1 MQWVEH
7 TDQAIAQANHTQKLL
22 VDMETGLRGYLVT
35 GNQNFLKPYRQAS
48 SSIEPA
54 FNDFSRLIR
63 DNPSQQQRLT
73 KLRSHYQDWHR
84 FNARQTFQMEYRLRR
99 ADGDIAGSWMQG
111 TPGSML
117 MVVLLATFS
126 FPYIVG
132 SIARFF
138 LLQSF

>member
-35 GNQNFLKPYRQAS
+35 GNQNFLEPYRQAS
-48 SSIEPA
+48 SPIEPA
-54 FNDFSRLIR
+54 FNDFSRLIG

-73 KLRSHYQDWHR
+73 KLRSHYQDWHC

-99 ADGDIAGSWMQG
+99 ADGEYRWILDTGNPRFNADGSFAG
-111 TPGSML
+111 
-117 MVVLLATFS
+117 
-126 FPYIVG
+126 YI
-132 SIARFF
+132 
-138 LLQSF
+138 